1 MALGRGPALVARSIR
16 LPTQTDGA
24 LVGYN
29 MRMVA
34 AVDRPQAMLIVTGPE
49 RERLAE
55 LFRRLYAGRDDVRVV
70 LDRRRAERRRAAE
83 RPPVQRR
90 RGERRVSAP
99 WLVFP
104 PG

>member
-1 MALGRGPALVARSIR
+1 LVARSIR
-16 LPTQTDGA
+16 LQTQTLGA

-29 MRMVA
+29 KGMDA
-34 AVDRPQAMLIVTGPE
+34 TVDKPASVLVVSGPA
-49 RERLAE
+49 RERLAG
-55 LFRRLYAGRDDVRVV
+55 LFRRLYAGRDDVCVV
-70 LDRRRAERRRAAE
+70 LDRRRAERRRVAE

>member
-1 MALGRGPALVARSIR
+1 MH
-16 LPTQTDGA
+16 
-24 LVGYN
+24 
-29 MRMVA
+29 MVVT
-34 AVDRPQAMLIVTGPE
+34 VDRPLAVLVATGPE

-70 LDRRRAERRRAAE
+70 LDRRLAERRRSQV

-90 RGERRVSAP
+90 RGERRVTAP

-104 PG
+104 SA